1 MASGRDPS
9 NHPSTLLASSL
20 SRAKGSLSLEP
31 CENVSLC
38 SLPPPP
44 RRRLPDRQ
52 AAGRESPAAERWGNG
67 GWLPCKATG
76 AGEPRSAGGAGT
88 EVSCGAQ
95 AEFLALKSR
104 DAEAG
109 FVLSKL
115 FLQGLRREVTQLQDR
130 VSLPS
135 AELLSKGSSPVRQR
149 AAPRVSALPHL
160 HRELPCS
167 STPPTP
173 PAVNTVLPGGKT
185 LVCSTP
191 KMEML
196 GEEKSTGTG
205 SAFGDCLTDKS
216 LGRTCVSG
224 HP

>member
-1 MASGRDPS
+1 M
-9 NHPSTLLASSL
+9 
-20 SRAKGSLSLEP
+20 
-31 CENVSLC
+31 
-38 SLPPPP
+38 
-44 RRRLPDRQ
+44 Q
-52 AAGRESPAAERWGNG
+52 AI
-67 GWLPCKATG
+67 G
-76 AGEPRSAGGAGT
+76 AGEPRSAGRSGT

-115 FLQGLRREVTQLQDR
+115 FLQGLKRGVTQLQDR

-149 AAPRVSALPHL
+149 AALRCLLFPTSTASS
-160 HRELPCS
+160 PCS

-173 PAVNTVLPGGKT
+173 PVVNTVLPGGKT